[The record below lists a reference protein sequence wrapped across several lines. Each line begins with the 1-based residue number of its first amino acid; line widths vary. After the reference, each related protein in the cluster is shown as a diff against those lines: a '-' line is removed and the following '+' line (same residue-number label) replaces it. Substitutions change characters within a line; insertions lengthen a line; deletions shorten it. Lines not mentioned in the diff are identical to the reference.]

1 MGGAIYDFVKIDKSN
16 YVSLNYHKNENIYRI
31 FTKDSIK
38 IGVIGDSYALRQNYR
53 RSLLHDIC
61 SDSLNMNVQLKSI
74 GLGGRQSDSLAFHLS
89 DRFTEII
96 NWHPDYCVVFG
107 GTNDVFLK
115 GKRNAP
121 DSYAHNMSEI
131 ARFLIAKGIKPIIA
145 EIGPISLD
153 RNRFQH
159 YFIPSLFKESL
170 IESYRKALADSLS
183 KEDLKTEILILPYVS
198 WAETRGDLFEDIVH
212 PNDLGF
218 IEIDKS
224 IARIIKSDLKNI
236 RNNK

>member
-1 MGGAIYDFVKIDKSN
+1 MGAIYDFIKIDRFN
-16 YVSLNYHKNENIYRI
+16 YVSLNYPQMRTNLGFSQN
-31 FTKDSIK
+31 DSIK

-61 SDSLNMNVQLKSI
+61 SDSLNMNVQLKCI

-96 NWHPDYCVVFG
+96 NWHPYYCVVFG

-121 DSYAHNMSEI
+121 DCYAHNMSEI

-153 RNRFQH
+153 QNRFQR
-159 YFIPSLFKESL
+159 YFIPSLFKKVL
-170 IESYRKALADSLS
+170 
-183 KEDLKTEILILPYVS
+183 
-198 WAETRGDLFEDIVH
+198 
-212 PNDLGF
+212 N
-218 IEIDKS
+218 
-224 IARIIKSDLKNI
+224 
-236 RNNK
+236 